1 MDARGASD
9 ATMAT
14 MRAMGVSTGSVVAY
28 PISAPRVGGRASTV
42 PARRPAVRTRAAVES
57 GGAEGT
63 SSMAVE
69 QAVNTTPAYTPSP
82 MDASLMAPQLF
93 ALVFI
98 LGAAAYLQVFV
109 TGTAR
114 ARFDKADPERRAFVS
129 DGENDRADGGGEKGW
144 VEREL
149 ARKGGTRPRGD
160 RTKRGTVI
168 PGVGEAPDWMQKGEN
183 GE

>member
-14 MRAMGVSTGSVVAY
+14 MRAMGVSTGSVAAY

-42 PARRPAVRTRAAVES
+42 PARRPAVRTRAAGS
-57 GGAEGT
+57 GAEGT
-63 SSMAVE
+63 SSTME
-69 QAVNTTPAYTPSP
+69 QPAQTTPAYTPSP

-129 DGENDRADGGGEKGW
+129 DGENDGADGGGEKGW

-168 PGVGEAPDWMQKGEN
+168 PGVGEAPDWMQKGEK

>member
-1 MDARGASD
+1 
-9 ATMAT
+9 MAT

-28 PISAPRVGGRASTV
+28 PISAPRVGDRASTV

-69 QAVNTTPAYTPSP
+69 QPAQTTPAYTPSP

-98 LGAAAYLQVFV
+98 LGAAAYFRGQVRRERKVV
-109 TGTAR
+109 TI
-114 ARFDKADPERRAFVS
+114 V
-129 DGENDRADGGGEKGW
+129 
-144 VEREL
+144 
-149 ARKGGTRPRGD
+149 
-160 RTKRGTVI
+160 
-168 PGVGEAPDWMQKGEN
+168 
-183 GE
+183 

>member
-14 MRAMGVSTGSVVAY
+14 MRAMGVSTGSVAAY

-42 PARRPAVRTRAAVES
+42 PARRPAVRTRAAGGS
-57 GGAEGT
+57 IGGGAEGT
-63 SSMAVE
+63 SSTE
-69 QAVNTTPAYTPSP
+69 QPVNTTPAYTPSP

-129 DGENDRADGGGEKGW
+129 DGENDGADGGGEKGW

-149 ARKGGTRPRGD
+149 GRKGGTRPRGD

-168 PGVGEAPDWMQKGEN
+168 PGVGEAPDWMQKEEKGE
-183 GE
+183 

>member
-1 MDARGASD
+1 
-9 ATMAT
+9 MAT
-14 MRAMGVSTGSVVAY
+14 MRAMGVSTGSVPAY
-28 PISAPRVGGRASTV
+28 PISAPRLGGRASTV
-42 PARRPAVRTRAAVES
+42 PARRPAVRTRAAGGS
-57 GGAEGT
+57 TGGGAEGT
-63 SSMAVE
+63 SSMAME
-69 QAVNTTPAYTPSP
+69 QTTPAYTPSP

-129 DGENDRADGGGEKGW
+129 DGENDGADGGGEKGW

-149 ARKGGTRPRGD
+149 GRKGGTRPRGD

-168 PGVGEAPDWMQKGEN
+168 PGVGEAPDWMQKGEK